1 MEKTTNN
8 PLFKHFRQPAIYL
21 KLPSQGRFY
30 PNGSLELSVTGDIPI
45 YPMTVKDELTLKTP
59 DALMNGEGMAAVIRS
74 CCPTILDPWR
84 IPAVDLD
91 AIFIAIRLASYGTGM
106 DINTTCPK
114 CKEENDHTINLTTV
128 LENVTAADYSEQSN
142 IDNLIFKFKP
152 QSYKDVNKINI
163 ATFEE
168 RRLVNNILDSEIADE
183 DKKKMFD
190 ASFTKINDLNISML
204 IDCIDSITAEG
215 NSVSDPVM
223 IREFLDNCSRQTY
236 TDIKDKIQEIMN
248 HNKIKPVKVVCSNA
262 DCANEYETALEF
274 DQANFF
280 A

>member
-1 MEKTTNN
+1 MEKPTNN

>member
-1 MEKTTNN
+1 MEKPTNN

-30 PNGSLELSVTGDIPI
+30 PDGSLQLSVTGDIPV

-74 CCPTILDPWR
+74 CCPTILDPWY

-128 LENVTAADYSEQSN
+128 LENVTAADYSEQPN
-142 IDNLIFKFKP
+142 INNLIFKFKP

-168 RRLVNNILDSEIADE
+168 RRLVNNILDSEISDE
-183 DKKKMFD
+183 DKKRLFD
-190 ASFTKINDLNISML
+190 DSFKKINDLNISML

-215 NSVSDPVM
+215 KSVSDPVM

-248 HNKIKPVKVVCSNA
+248 HNKVKPVKVVCSNA

>member
-106 DINTTCPK
+106 DISTTCPK

-128 LENVTAADYSEQSN
+128 LENVTAADYTEQPL

>member
-1 MEKTTNN
+1 MEKVTNN

-30 PNGSLELSVTGDIPI
+30 PDGSLQLSVTGDIPV

-74 CCPTILDPWR
+74 CCPTILDPWQ

-106 DINTTCPK
+106 DINTNCPE
-114 CKEENDHTINLTTV
+114 CKEANDHTINLTTV
-128 LENVTAADYSEQSN
+128 LENISAADYTEQPR
-142 IDNLIFKFKP
+142 IDDLIFKFKP

-163 ATFEE
+163 ASFEE

-183 DKKKMFD
+183 EKKRMFD
-190 ASFTKINDLNISML
+190 ESFAKINDLNVSML
-204 IDCIDSITAEG
+204 VDCIDSITVEG
-215 NSVSDPVM
+215 KSVIDPTM
-223 IREFLDNCSRQTY
+223 IREFLDNCGRQTY
-236 TDIKDKIQEIMN
+236 TDIRNKIQAIMT
-248 HNKIKPVKVVCSNA
+248 HNRVKPVKVSCSACNH
-262 DCANEYETALEF
+262 EYETALEF

>member
-1 MEKTTNN
+1 MEKPTNN

-30 PNGSLELSVTGDIPI
+30 PDGSLQLSVTGDIPI

-74 CCPTILDPWR
+74 CCPTILDPWQ

-106 DINTTCPK
+106 DVNTTCPT
-114 CKEENDHTINLTTV
+114 CKEENEHTINLTTV
-128 LENVTAADYSEQSN
+128 LENISVADYTEQPK

-183 DKKKMFD
+183 EKKRLFD
-190 ASFTKINDLNISML
+190 DSFKKINDLNVSMI
-204 IDCIDSITAEG
+204 IDCIDSITVEG
-215 NSVSDPVM
+215 KTVTDPM
-223 IREFLDNCSRQTY
+223 MLREFLDNCSRQTY

-248 HNKIKPVKVVCSNA
+248 RNKVKLIKVTCTNA
-262 DCANEYETALEF
+262 DCATEYETAIEF

>member
-1 MEKTTNN
+1 MEKPTNN

-30 PNGSLELSVTGDIPI
+30 PDGSLQISVTGDIPV

-74 CCPTILDPWR
+74 CCPTILDPWY

-91 AIFIAIRLASYGTGM
+91 TIFIAIRLASYGTGM
-106 DINTTCPK
+106 DISTTCPK
-114 CKEENDHTINLTTV
+114 CKEANEHTINLTTV
-128 LENVTAADYSEQSN
+128 LENVTIADYTEQPK
-142 IDNLIFKFKP
+142 IDGLIFKFKP

-163 ATFEE
+163 ASFEE
-168 RRLVNNILDSEIADE
+168 RRLVNNVLDSEITDE
-183 DKKKMFD
+183 EKKRLFD
-190 ASFTKINDLNISML
+190 ISFKKISELNISM
-204 IDCIDSITAEG
+204 IVDCIDSITVEG
-215 NSVSDPVM
+215 KTVSDPAM
-223 IREFLDNCSRQTY
+223 LREFLDNCSRQTY

-248 HNKIKPVKVVCSNA
+248 RNKVKPIKVTCTEA
-262 DCANEYETALEF
+262 DCATEYETSIEF

>member
-1 MEKTTNN
+1 MEKATNN

-30 PNGSLELSVTGDIPI
+30 PDGSLQLSVTGDIPI

-74 CCPTILDPWR
+74 CCPTILDPWH

-128 LENVTAADYSEQSN
+128 LENVTAADYSEQPN
-142 IDNLIFKFKP
+142 INNLIFKFKP

-190 ASFTKINDLNISML
+190 ESFKKINDLNISML

-215 NSVSDPVM
+215 KSVSDPVM

-248 HNKIKPVKVVCSNA
+248 HNKVKPVKVVCSNT

>member
-30 PNGSLELSVTGDIPI
+30 PDGSLELSVTGDIPI

-128 LENVTAADYSEQSN
+128 LENVTAADYTEQPL

>member
-1 MEKTTNN
+1 MEKPTNN

-30 PNGSLELSVTGDIPI
+30 PDGSLQLSVTGDIPI

-74 CCPTILDPWR
+74 CCPTILDPWH

-128 LENVTAADYSEQSN
+128 LENVTAADYSEQPN
-142 IDNLIFKFKP
+142 INNLIFKFKP

-190 ASFTKINDLNISML
+190 ESFKKINDLNISML

-215 NSVSDPVM
+215 KSVSDPVM

-248 HNKIKPVKVVCSNA
+248 HNKVKPVKVVCSNT

>member
-21 KLPSQGRFY
+21 KLPSQGSFY

>member
-1 MEKTTNN
+1 MEKVTNN

-30 PNGSLELSVTGDIPI
+30 PDGSLQLSVTGDIPV
-45 YPMTVKDELTLKTP
+45 YPMTVKDDLTLKTP

-74 CCPTILDPWR
+74 CCPTILDPWQ

-114 CKEENDHTINLTTV
+114 CKEANDHTINLTTV
-128 LENVTAADYSEQSN
+128 LENVAASDYNDQPKIN
-142 IDNLIFKFKP
+142 NLIFKFKP

-168 RRLVNNILDSEIADE
+168 RRLVNNILDSEISDE

-190 ASFTKINDLNISML
+190 ESFKKINDLNISML
-204 IDCIDSITAEG
+204 IDCIDSITVEG
-215 NSVSDPVM
+215 NSVRDPVM

-248 HNKIKPVKVVCSNA
+248 KNKVKPVKVVCSNA
-262 DCANEYETALEF
+262 DCANEYETAIEF

>member
-1 MEKTTNN
+1 MEKPTNN

-30 PNGSLELSVTGDIPI
+30 PNGSLELSVTGDIPV

-59 DALMNGEGMAAVIRS
+59 DALMNGEGMASVIRS

-91 AIFIAIRLASYGTGM
+91 AIFISIRLASYGTGM

-128 LENVTAADYSEQSN
+128 LENVTAADYTEQPL

-152 QSYKDVNKINI
+152 QSYKDVNKINL

-190 ASFTKINDLNISML
+190 DSFKKINDLNISML
-204 IDCIDSITAEG
+204 IDCIDSITADG
-215 NSVSDPVM
+215 NSVNDPVM

-236 TDIKDKIQEIMN
+236 TDIKTKIQEIMN

>member
-1 MEKTTNN
+1 MEKVTNN

-30 PNGSLELSVTGDIPI
+30 PDGSLQLSVTGDIPV

-74 CCPTILDPWR
+74 CCPTILDPWH

-128 LENVTAADYSEQSN
+128 LENVTAADYSEQPN
-142 IDNLIFKFKP
+142 INNLIFKFKP

-190 ASFTKINDLNISML
+190 DSFKKINDLNISML

-215 NSVSDPVM
+215 KSVSDPVM

-248 HNKIKPVKVVCSNA
+248 HNKVKPVKVVCSNA

>member
-1 MEKTTNN
+1 MEKATNN

-30 PNGSLELSVTGDIPI
+30 PDGSLQISVTGDIPI

-74 CCPTILDPWR
+74 CCPTILDPWQ

-106 DINTTCPK
+106 DVNTSCPK
-114 CKEENDHTINLTTV
+114 CKEENEHTINLTTV
-128 LENVTAADYSEQSN
+128 LENISMADYTEQPK

-183 DKKKMFD
+183 EKKRLFD
-190 ASFTKINDLNISML
+190 DSFKKINDLNISMI
-204 IDCIDSITAEG
+204 IDCIDSITVEG
-215 NSVSDPVM
+215 KSVSDPAM
-223 IREFLDNCSRQTY
+223 LREFLDNCSRQTY

-248 HNKIKPVKVVCSNA
+248 RNKVKPIKVVCTNA
-262 DCANEYETALEF
+262 DCATEYETAIEF

>member
-30 PNGSLELSVTGDIPI
+30 PDGSLQISVTGDIPV

-74 CCPTILDPWR
+74 CCPTILDPWY

-91 AIFIAIRLASYGTGM
+91 TIFIAIRLASYGTGM
-106 DINTTCPK
+106 DISTTCPK
-114 CKEENDHTINLTTV
+114 CKEANEHTINLTTV
-128 LENVTAADYSEQSN
+128 LENVTIADYTEQPK
-142 IDNLIFKFKP
+142 IDGLIFKFKP

-163 ATFEE
+163 ASFEE
-168 RRLVNNILDSEIADE
+168 RRLVNNVLDSEITDE
-183 DKKKMFD
+183 EKKRLFD
-190 ASFTKINDLNISML
+190 ISFKKISELNISM
-204 IDCIDSITAEG
+204 IVDCIDSITVEG
-215 NSVSDPVM
+215 KTVSDPAM
-223 IREFLDNCSRQTY
+223 LREFLDNCSRQTY

-248 HNKIKPVKVVCSNA
+248 RNKVKPIKVTCTEA
-262 DCANEYETALEF
+262 DCATEYETSIEF